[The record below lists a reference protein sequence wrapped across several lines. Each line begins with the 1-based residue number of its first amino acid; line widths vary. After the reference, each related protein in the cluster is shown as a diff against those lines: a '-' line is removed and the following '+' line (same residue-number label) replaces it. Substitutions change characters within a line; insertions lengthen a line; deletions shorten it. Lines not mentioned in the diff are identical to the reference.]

1 MSMAGGNPSIEISV
15 TARIDELEQGLKA
28 AQAKV
33 DGTVVPMGQ
42 AGERAGDAFAKKF
55 GAVMKAAGIF
65 AIVRTMTGAGAAAS
79 EAFAKG
85 ANGQEVALAFVEDLQ
100 QSLFRIPIAGD
111 IARIFDNVLN
121 GAENAGK
128 AAAEAF
134 AAKFESTTVRLLET
148 RDAGKK
154 AIEGLQRGV
163 TRGEEELTLGMSEE
177 GKIEIARREKI
188 RDLDEQIAE
197 TRQRQQK
204 EMSFFNIQGK
214 TKGEEIALEKA
225 RANISAQFDAQV
237 RLLEVQKKQA
247 DAKAVQD
254 AKALADSKALE
265 AQTKAQ
271 AEAAKAQAE
280 AAKAAEQAA
289 KAKRESDIKALQQ
302 TGKAREDAIAA
313 QIAALQGQSPAA
325 RAASIGA
332 LTQQFAGNMG
342 GDIQTALGT
351 FRGGGAALAE
361 RAFQEAQAQTE
372 KQEKIVKLQEEMKRL
387 HEDTNRKIDAM
398 KGAA

>member
-65 AIVRTMTGAGAAAS
+65 AAVRAFTRAGEAAS
-79 EAFAKG
+79 EAFAQG
-85 ANGQEVALAFVEDLQ
+85 ASAPDIARTFMEDLQ
-100 QSLFRIPIAGD
+100 QTLFNIPIAGD
-111 IARIFDNVLN
+111 VAKIFDNLLN
-121 GAENAGK
+121 GAERAAA
-128 AAAEAF
+128 AAAEKYASEF
-134 AAKFESTTVRLLET
+134 QDQTARMLDTSMANNKIL
-148 RDAGKK
+148 K
-154 AIEGLQRGV
+154 GLKRGLALN
-163 TRGEEELTLGMSEE
+163 EEEMTLGATDE

-188 RDLDEQIAE
+188 RDLNERIEEVQEEQRKKIADFSLKGQTEADERA
-197 TRQRQQK
+197 RK
-204 EMSFFNIQGK
+204 A
-214 TKGEEIALEKA
+214 ALEGLN
-225 RANISAQFDAQV
+225 RQFDAQV
-237 RLLEVQKKQA
+237 SLLQAQKRQA
-247 DAKAVQD
+247 EQKAEQD
-254 AKALADSKALE
+254 TKALADGKALE

-271 AEAAKAQAE
+271 AAAT
-280 AAKAAEQAA
+280 KAAEEAA
-289 KAKRESDIKALQQ
+289 KAKRDADIKALEQ